1 MALSCFDKIRAS
13 NTGPSN
19 ILFVGVYACTFQPGN
34 FTGWASEG
42 VNVSSRDYVG
52 RLLVTPE
59 GWVVKWTTA
68 TGQT

>member
-1 MALSCFDKIRAS
+1 MAPSYFDKIRAS

-34 FTGWASEG
+34 FTGWAGEG
-42 VNVSSRDYVG
+42 VKVSSSDSVG
-52 RLLVTPE
+52 RLLVTPA

-68 TGQT
+68 TG